1 MKVDTVTARL
11 ESAKAA
17 ITRAEEE
24 LEAAMREIRVA
35 PRAEK
40 VAIGQVLERAF
51 ATLRAAKAELDVA
64 EVEFTKGAPDPS

>member
-1 MKVDTVTARL
+1 MKIDTMTTKL

-17 ITRAEEE
+17 IARAEED
-24 LEAAMREIRVA
+24 LEAAMREIRGA

-51 ATLRAAKAELDVA
+51 AALRDAKAELVIV
-64 EVEFTKGAPDPS
+64 EVGIAKGGHDRS